1 MVLTIWFY
9 IVTPTP
15 IGPGESLIL
24 FGLTRIEILGNSDY
38 LVAIS
43 R

>member
-1 MVLTIWFY
+1 MVLTIWFYY

-24 FGLTRIEILGNSDY
+24 FGLPRIGVLGNPR
-38 LVAIS
+38 A
-43 R
+43 